1 MSRRFFSVAALVVAL
16 VPGAASVAH
25 AQERATLDL
34 SAAVSNAITPSVIA
48 ASDIP
53 ASAFRPA
60 RIQKRSSL
68 MTALYASTFTM
79 QALDVH
85 STLKAFGAGARE
97 ANPLMANVT
106 KNKLAFVALKA
117 GIATSTVLAA
127 HSMSRTNKIGAVMT
141 LVAIN
146 SAYAMIVDH
155 NYRVARNLR

>member
-1 MSRRFFSVAALVVAL
+1 MSRRLFSIAALVVSL
-16 VPGAASVAH
+16 VPGAATVAH
-25 AQERATLDL
+25 AQERASLDV
-34 SAAVSNAITPSVIA
+34 SAAVSNAITPALVA
-48 ASDIP
+48 ASDVP
-53 ASAFRPA
+53 AQRFRPA
-60 RIQKRSSL
+60 RAEGHSSL
-68 MTALYASTFTM
+68 MSALYASTFTM

-85 STLKAFGAGARE
+85 STLKAFGAGAVE
-97 ANPLMANVT
+97 ANPLMTDVT

-127 HSMSRTNKIGAVMT
+127 RNMARRNKVAAVMT

>member
-1 MSRRFFSVAALVVAL
+1 MSRRLFSVVAL
-16 VPGAASVAH
+16 AVALIPGAARVAH
-25 AQERATLDL
+25 AQERASLDV

-48 ASDIP
+48 ASDVP
-53 ASAFRPA
+53 VQAFRPLGA
-60 RIQKRSSL
+60 PKRSSL

-85 STLKAFGAGARE
+85 STLKAFGAGAVE
-97 ANPLMANVT
+97 ANPLMTDVT
-106 KNKLAFVALKA
+106 KNKIAFVALKA

-127 HSMSRTNKIGAVMT
+127 HNMARTNKIAAVMT